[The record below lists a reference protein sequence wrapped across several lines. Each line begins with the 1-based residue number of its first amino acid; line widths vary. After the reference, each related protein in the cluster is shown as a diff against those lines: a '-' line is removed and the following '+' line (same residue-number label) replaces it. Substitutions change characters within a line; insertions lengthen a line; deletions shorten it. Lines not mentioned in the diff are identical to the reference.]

1 MFVFFQVQSKM
12 FSALTANRDRQCRTP
27 FYKLSF
33 FSLYTVSCFFMV
45 TESHL
50 CLNMTLPSWPLVS
63 SIYKVLCENCLL
75 FPIILRR
82 CIWEAL
88 TVLLWGP
95 ADISAAFT
103 GPSLV
108 SVIWRGADIVA
119 AAEDPSSPPSLAFS
133 LPNKRPFLIFF
144 RNNCGHLL
152 KTGAWMDA

>member
-1 MFVFFQVQSKM
+1 MLTTYLSNMSDVKNVFFFFQVQSKM
-12 FSALTANRDRQCRTP
+12 FSALTANRDRQWRTP

-45 TESHL
+45 TENHL

-95 ADISAAFT
+95 ADQCCLHRPIISVCHLT
-103 GPSLV
+103 WSRYR
-108 SVIWRGADIVA
+108 SCCRG
-119 AAEDPSSPPSLAFS
+119 
-133 LPNKRPFLIFF
+133 PFLSSLSHF
-144 RNNCGHLL
+144 LSA
-152 KTGAWMDA
+152 K